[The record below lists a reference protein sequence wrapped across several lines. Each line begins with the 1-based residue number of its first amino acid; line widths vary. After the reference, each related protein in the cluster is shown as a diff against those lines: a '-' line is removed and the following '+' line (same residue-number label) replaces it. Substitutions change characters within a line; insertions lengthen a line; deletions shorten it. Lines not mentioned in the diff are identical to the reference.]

1 MESETSETLKKQFQ
15 LLQEQ
20 QQKKLQRRKQKK
32 EEKSK
37 EKSIV
42 NTSNAFGVDDDLNL
56 KLADPVPKGSG
67 YVSEELVQHLNNQI
81 REVKDENGRLY
92 RLLSEKDFEIRNLKK
107 KREEDEAAGGKV
119 TNEAAATKIVELSK
133 KVRELTAELQSE
145 KTKVKQYGKKCMEL
159 QNQISNIPEETRSM
173 LGSAISLNSQLD
185 EKKENEV
192 DVKGLQDKLRHTEN
206 KMSEYRIQ
214 CSTLKNEI
222 KMAQKVLQQEIGT
235 ENISIQSLM
244 NQQSSWRGRAQ
255 QIISLQQKVEEL
267 KGKLENSKPKEYD
280 LEREMLGNSSAR
292 KRTGDDRHREQ
303 LRKIDKEKK
312 EAQERAANE
321 FKALESDHENLKK
334 KLDAAKSRNSVLSKE
349 IKSSKQQMQ
358 TMVQKGQHDDELIE
372 ALMLQQAQLQKMLE
386 QTSETKTLTEV
397 DSREKVKQMEMKK
410 QHDNNIVQQLK
421 IIVAEKETKV
431 HSLEDEIKQLKLNH
445 LQKAQMENANM
456 LFQPSN
462 RPQSS
467 NENVELEFRLS
478 SVTPTDSR
486 MSDRPPTVNSIL
498 DSARSHSRKSLVR
511 EPSFTVNNL
520 DKRAVNEL
528 TYQCQEYKTLM
539 QVADVEREK
548 LSELVQILQKRS
560 DESTQ
565 KVADVQNE
573 LINQRKKNAL
583 LEKQI
588 GKSKIEQS
596 SKSKGDGLPSRS
608 KKQSGRASS
617 VNVASSIRD
626 SAVFGEM
633 DEDDLPQ
640 NMNLDELVTTLEI
653 QKDEIDSLKGTLKN
667 TLKAK
672 EEDLRM
678 YSQMMEET
686 KTVFLQA
693 LKQFKENDQGT

>member
-56 KLADPVPKGSG
+56 KLADPVPKGNG

-159 QNQISNIPEETRSM
+159 QNQISNIPGETRSM

-321 FKALESDHENLKK
+321 FKALESDHESLKK

-349 IKSSKQQMQ
+349 IKSFKQQMQ

-431 HSLEDEIKQLKLNH
+431 HALEDEIKQLKLNH

-467 NENVELEFRLS
+467 NDNVELEFRLS
-478 SVTPTDSR
+478 SVTPTESR
-486 MSDRPPTVNSIL
+486 MSDRPPTVNSML
-498 DSARSHSRKSLVR
+498 DSARSQSRKSLVR
-511 EPSFTVNNL
+511 EPSFSVNNL

>member
-1 MESETSETLKKQFQ
+1 MEAETSETLKKQFQ

-67 YVSEELVQHLNNQI
+67 YISEELVQHLNNQI

-92 RLLSEKDFEIRNLKK
+92 RLLSEKDFEIRNLKQ

-173 LGSAISLNSQLD
+173 LGSAVSLNSQMD

-349 IKSSKQQMQ
+349 IKSFKQQMQ

-431 HSLEDEIKQLKLNH
+431 HALEDEIKQLKLNH

-456 LFQPSN
+456 IFQPSN
-462 RPQSS
+462 RPQST

-486 MSDRPPTVNSIL
+486 LSDRPPTVNSML
-498 DSARSHSRKSLVR
+498 ESARSQSRKSLVR

-548 LSELVQILQKRS
+548 LSELVQVLQKRS

-596 SKSKGDGLPSRS
+596 SKCKGDGLPSRS
-608 KKQSGRASS
+608 KKQPGRASS

-640 NMNLDELVTTLEI
+640 NMNLEELVTTLEI

>member
-173 LGSAISLNSQLD
+173 LGSAISLNSQLTIYV
-185 EKKENEV
+185 KLSVKFQKENEV

-255 QIISLQQKVEEL
+255 QIISLQQKVAIADLFAYQLDVSVYRLVTKNSVEEDIVERAKRKMVL
-267 KGKLENSKPKEYD
+267 DHLIIQRMDTTGRTVLNKNQVPSRRLFKEDEENEEEPQVDIDDIFNRAET
-280 LEREMLGNSSAR
+280 RESEQPMLGDELLSS
-292 KRTGDDRHREQ
+292 
-303 LRKIDKEKK
+303 
-312 EAQERAANE
+312 
-321 FKALESDHENLKK
+321 
-334 KLDAAKSRNSVLSKE
+334 SRLSK
-349 IKSSKQQMQ
+349 
-358 TMVQKGQHDDELIE
+358 L
-372 ALMLQQAQLQKMLE
+372 
-386 QTSETKTLTEV
+386 
-397 DSREKVKQMEMKK
+397 
-410 QHDNNIVQQLK
+410 
-421 IIVAEKETKV
+421 
-431 HSLEDEIKQLKLNH
+431 
-445 LQKAQMENANM
+445 
-456 LFQPSN
+456 
-462 RPQSS
+462 
-467 NENVELEFRLS
+467 
-478 SVTPTDSR
+478 
-486 MSDRPPTVNSIL
+486 
-498 DSARSHSRKSLVR
+498 
-511 EPSFTVNNL
+511 
-520 DKRAVNEL
+520 
-528 TYQCQEYKTLM
+528 
-539 QVADVEREK
+539 
-548 LSELVQILQKRS
+548 
-560 DESTQ
+560 
-565 KVADVQNE
+565 
-573 LINQRKKNAL
+573 
-583 LEKQI
+583 
-588 GKSKIEQS
+588 
-596 SKSKGDGLPSRS
+596 
-608 KKQSGRASS
+608 
-617 VNVASSIRD
+617 
-626 SAVFGEM
+626 
-633 DEDDLPQ
+633 
-640 NMNLDELVTTLEI
+640 TTL
-653 QKDEIDSLKGTLKN
+653 N
-667 TLKAK
+667 
-672 EEDLRM
+672 
-678 YSQMMEET
+678 
-686 KTVFLQA
+686 
-693 LKQFKENDQGT
+693 